1 MLRRMATLIMN
12 LEVDADQMLRN
23 LNSLH
28 GVVFSQ
34 SVLLA
39 MVNGGMDRDAAYRIV
54 QSAARTAIET
64 GTTLRA
70 VLEKDANVK
79 LTTEQLDNAFDLERV
94 LQHADRAEQE
104 LQNVAM
110 SYKGLD

>member
-1 MLRRMATLIMN
+1 MN
-12 LEVDADQMLRN
+12 LEVDEDQMMKN

-39 MVNGGMDRDAAYRIV
+39 MVNNGMDRDSAYRIV

-64 GTTLRA
+64 GTHLRDI
-70 VLEKDANVK
+70 LEKDSAVT
-79 LTTEQLDNAFDLERV
+79 LTKDQLDNAFDLDRV
-94 LQHADRAEQE
+94 LQHAQRAERE
-104 LQNVAM
+104 LQEICMA
-110 SYKGLD
+110 YQGLN